1 MFRYAKLLCSALAVA
16 ATLVTTASALAL
28 GGAQPLITKGSKLLG
43 PDQGGAAV
51 LLTLTPRDASGL
63 RTLVAQGETIT
74 PAQFRRSY
82 APTSA
87 VVTSVER
94 WARAAGLTVDSVSSD
109 RLLVGVSGPATT
121 LGPALGVTFE
131 RYSGEGGGEYVSTSG
146 TAALPASIAG
156 DVTAITGLSSLAR
169 VHTEPARTA
178 ATEAPGGVEYP
189 HSYGPQE
196 LWSLYHASNAA
207 AGKGE
212 QVSVITAGD
221 LTGVESDLRAFEHR
235 FGLPQVKWHQVLV
248 GPPGTETEGNDEWD
262 LDTQYSTG
270 MAPGV
275 KRLNVYTGTSM
286 EDASIVETIDRW
298 VTEGRSP
305 QASFSAG
312 ECELLSYAS
321 GFSESLDTVLSE
333 AAAEGRTLF
342 ASSGDTGSQC
352 PVLVGENGAPL
363 GAPGVNYPASSP
375 YAIGV
380 GGTSVLGREDEIGWY
395 SGGGGQ
401 SLIEQAPAWQE
412 NAGGSFLG
420 TGRGVPDVAFD
431 ADLLSGVEVFI
442 EGSEETIG
450 GTSVGAPAW
459 QGVWARVEGA
469 HKHGL
474 PFAGPVIYETEPQA
488 AFKDITV
495 GSNTL
500 YVCTPGWDYVTGRGT
515 PDIEVLAADA

>member
-1 MFRYAKLLCSALAVA
+1 M
-16 ATLVTTASALAL
+16 TL
-28 GGAQPLITKGSKLLG
+28 
-43 PDQGGAAV
+43 
-51 LLTLTPRDASGL
+51 
-63 RTLVAQGETIT
+63 
-74 PAQFRRSY
+74 
-82 APTSA
+82 
-87 VVTSVER
+87 
-94 WARAAGLTVDSVSSD
+94 
-109 RLLVGVSGPATT
+109 
-121 LGPALGVTFE
+121 E
-131 RYSGEGGGEYVSTSG
+131 RYRGEGGNEYVSTSG
-146 TAALPASIAG
+146 VAALPSSIAG
-156 DVTAITGLSSLAR
+156 DVSAISGLSTLAR
-169 VHTEPARTA
+169 VHAEPARQA
-178 ATEAPGGVEYP
+178 ATPAPTGVEYP

-196 LWSLYHASNAA
+196 LWSLYHASSSA

-212 QVSVITAGD
+212 QLSVITAGN
-221 LTGVESDLRAFEHR
+221 LTGVESDLRAFEQH
-235 FGLPQVKWHQVLV
+235 FGLREVKWNQVLV
-248 GPPGTETEGNDEWD
+248 GPAGTETEGNDEWD

-275 KRLNVYTGTSM
+275 TKLNVYTGTSM
-286 EDASIVETIDRW
+286 EDPSIEETIDRW
-298 VTEGRSP
+298 VTEGRTP

-312 ECELLSYAS
+312 ECELLADAS
-321 GFSESLDTVLSE
+321 GFSESLDTILSE

-380 GGTSVLGREDEIGWY
+380 GGTSVLGAGNEIGWY

-401 SLIEQAPAWQE
+401 SLIEKTPAWQE
-412 NAGGSFLG
+412 KAGGSFLG

-431 ADLLSGVEVFI
+431 ADLLSGVGVFV
-442 EGSEETIG
+442 EGKEETIG

-469 HKHGL
+469 HKHKL
-474 PFAGPVIYETEPQA
+474 AFAGPVIYETEPEA

-500 YVCTPGWDYVTGRGT
+500 YQCTPGWDYVTGRGT